1 MFEFVETKTKQNQK
15 KRKSKCVLIV
25 TYSTLLGCIQAM
37 LLPLCYVASSIACF
51 MQICLSIVLWA

>member
-1 MFEFVETKTKQNQK
+1 MLEFVETKNKTKSE
-15 KRKSKCVLIV
+15 KRKSKFVPIV
-25 TYSTLLGCIQAM
+25 TYSTLLGCIQAL